1 MSAIPTVKA
10 ALVAQ
15 LGTLFP
21 AAQVCY
27 GEPIQTLRDDI
38 VAVMDSRDTPVPDGI
53 GRQRRSTIDVDVV
66 FSVFRGGTDQ
76 AAAEALCDGMVE
88 DFEAWLLANPSI
100 GGTAQ
105 GNAGVVSRSA
115 ETTQS
120 AKGAIA
126 EQAVTV
132 RVFAVY

>member
-10 ALVAQ
+10 ALVTQ
-15 LGTLFP
+15 LGALFP
-21 AAQVCY
+21 SAQVTY
-27 GEPIQTLRDDI
+27 GQPLKALRDDI

-53 GRQRRSTIDVDVV
+53 GRQRRSTIDIDVV

-76 AAAEALCDGMVE
+76 ASAELVCFDMVE

-100 GGTAQ
+100 GETAQ
-105 GNAGVVSRSA
+105 GNAGVVARTA
-115 ETTQS
+115 ETQQTDR
-120 AKGAIA
+120 GALA

>member
-15 LGTLFP
+15 LGVLFSS
-21 AAQVCY
+21 AQVCY
-27 GEPIQTLRDDI
+27 GQPLKALRDDI
-38 VAVMDSRDTPVPDGI
+38 VGVMDARDTPVPDGI
-53 GRQRRSTIDVDVV
+53 GRQRRSTIDIDVV

-76 AAAEALCDGMVE
+76 AAAEVVCDGMVE

-100 GGTAQ
+100 AGTAQ
-105 GNAGVVSRSA
+105 GNAGVVARTA
-115 ETTQS
+115 ETQQTDR
-120 AKGAIA
+120 GALA

-132 RVFAVY
+132 RVFAAY